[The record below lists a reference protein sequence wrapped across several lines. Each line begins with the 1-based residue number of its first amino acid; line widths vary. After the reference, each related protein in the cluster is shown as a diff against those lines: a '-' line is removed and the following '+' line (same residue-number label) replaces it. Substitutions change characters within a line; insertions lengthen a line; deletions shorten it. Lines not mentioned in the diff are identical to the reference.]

1 MKSFAFASA
10 ETGLFT
16 GETFSGPEGSIEA
29 NTPPGLVAWPYE
41 HTPPD
46 PRLQKLQDGVLVAR
60 NLVPAPAPEFD
71 RRKTEMGNLA
81 LFEIQQAEISQARPL
96 REILSAQLAGVPAS
110 QSDVDVFTALKSG
123 IDAARTRYRQIMLA
137 SSDHDLDAI
146 ET

>member
-16 GETFSGPEGSIEA
+16 GATFSGPEGRIEE
-29 NTPPGLVAWPYE
+29 NTPPGIIAWPYE
-41 HTPPD
+41 DVPPD
-46 PRLQKLQDGVLVAR
+46 PRLQRLQDGVLVAR
-60 NLVPAPAPEFD
+60 LLPALAAPEFD

-123 IDAARTRYRQIMLA
+123 IDAARARYRQIMLA
-137 SSDHDLDAI
+137 SSDHDLDAV